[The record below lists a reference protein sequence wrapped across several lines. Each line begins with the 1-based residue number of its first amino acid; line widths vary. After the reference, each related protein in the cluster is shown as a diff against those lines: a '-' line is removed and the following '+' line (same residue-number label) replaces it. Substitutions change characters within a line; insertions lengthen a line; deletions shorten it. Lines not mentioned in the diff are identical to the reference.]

1 MARPCLAYALLCAL
15 IGLGW
20 QFATVQR
27 NYGGNWTALFCVGAS
42 TKLPD
47 LPQENIYR
55 FANSTGFDGQF
66 YYLIAH
72 DPSPTGSM
80 ASNIDTPD
88 LRYERILIPLLSY
101 LAALGR
107 PSAIAAAFITI
118 NLMFL
123 FLGSWWLSQTAI
135 FYGRSAAWG
144 LAFLLVP
151 AVPISL
157 DRMTVDMT
165 LTALAAGA
173 FYFHLSKQPKKML
186 LVLTLACLTR
196 DTGVVIVAA
205 FALNYLLRRQWRPA
219 LATMA
224 AAVPFALWFGYVM
237 AVHPLRLP
245 PWLPTHP
252 FHWTWD
258 FLVHPKPYPFSP
270 AINSAVRLL
279 DLAATAGLVLAMA
292 VAFRDAISKAL
303 NPGRPTNLLFAGV
316 FVYLLLLDE
325 WTHVYDFGRIA
336 SPLVMNLLL
345 YGVVSGRQWLLA
357 PALLMT
363 LRVAAQLAPQAIGI
377 ISHH

>member
-1 MARPCLAYALLCAL
+1 MARLCLAYALLCAL

-27 NYGGNWTALFCVGAS
+27 NYGGNWTALFCVGAN
-42 TKLPD
+42 TRLPD

-88 LRYERILIPLLSY
+88 LRYERILIPLLAY
-101 LAALGR
+101 TAALGR
-107 PSAIAAAFITI
+107 PAAIAAAFITI
-118 NLMFL
+118 NLIFL
-123 FLGSWWLSQTAI
+123 FLGSWWLGRAAT
-135 FYGRSAAWG
+135 FYGGSAAWG

-157 DRMTVDMT
+157 DRMTVDLA

-173 FYFHLSKQPKKML
+173 FYFYLSNQTKKML
-186 LVLTLACLTR
+186 LALALACLTR
-196 DTGVVIVAA
+196 DTGVVIVAG
-205 FALNYLLRRQWRPA
+205 FAVNFLMRRQWHKA
-219 LATMA
+219 FATMA

-237 AVHPLRLP
+237 AVHPLQLP

-252 FHWTWD
+252 FRWTWG
-258 FLVHPKPYPFSP
+258 FLADPKPYPFSP
-270 AINSAVRLL
+270 AINAAVRLL
-279 DLAATAGLVLAMA
+279 DLAAMAGLVLAMA
-292 VAFRDAISKAL
+292 VAFSDAFGKAL
-303 NPGRPTNLLFAGV
+303 NPARLTNLLFAGV
-316 FVYLLLLDE
+316 FVYLLALDE

-336 SPLVMNLLL
+336 SPLAMNLLL
-345 YGVVSGRQWLLA
+345 YGAVSGRLWMLA
-357 PALLMT
+357 PALLMS